1 MSSFSGIWMWMEPM
15 CPDHAWRRCWR
26 STGCAIRAAS
36 WLWNNTGSRPRIL
49 RLIQKWLKAGIT
61 EEGKWSETEMGTLQG
76 SVISPSLANIYLHY
90 VFDLWAN
97 VWCKKYAQEDM
108 VVVRYADDSVLG
120 FQHRT
125 ELDRFLEDF
134 RERLEK
140 FGLELHPDKT
150 RRIEFGRFAEQKGER
165 RGEGKVSQKHSTFW
179 DSRISAGK
187 TGTETSL

>member
-1 MSSFSGIWMWMEPM
+1 
-15 CPDHAWRRCWR
+15 
-26 STGCAIRAAS
+26 
-36 WLWNNTGSRPRIL
+36 
-49 RLIQKWLKAGIT
+49 
-61 EEGKWSETEMGTLQG
+61 MGTPQG
-76 SVISPSLANIYLHY
+76 SVISPLLANIYLHY

-97 VWCKKYAQEDM
+97 VWCKKYAHGDM

-150 RRIEFGRFAEQKGER
+150 RRIEFRRFAEQKGER
-165 RGEGKVSQKHSTFW
+165 RG
-179 DSRISAGK
+179 
-187 TGTETSL
+187 